1 MQKFHQRSSK
11 ADKQL
16 KQTGWIENW
25 FLKKSVAFLYSKDE
39 QAEKEIREMTHFTGV
54 TNNITF
60 LGVTLTNQV
69 KDIYDKNFKSLKKKI
84 EEDLRRQNDV
94 PCSLIGRINIL
105 KMTILWKT
113 IYTFNAILIK
123 RPTQYFKELEG
134 AISKFNWNNKKNPG

>member
-84 EEDLRRQNDV
+84 EEDLRR
-94 PCSLIGRINIL
+94 
-105 KMTILWKT
+105 
-113 IYTFNAILIK
+113 
-123 RPTQYFKELEG
+123 
-134 AISKFNWNNKKNPG
+134 